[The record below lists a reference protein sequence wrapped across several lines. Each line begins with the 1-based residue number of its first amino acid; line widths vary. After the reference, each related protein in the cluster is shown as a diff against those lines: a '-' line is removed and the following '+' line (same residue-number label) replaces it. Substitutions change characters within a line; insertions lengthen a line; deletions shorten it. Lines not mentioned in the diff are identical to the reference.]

1 MSFGFKF
8 VAFLGHVESK
18 GKIITEP
25 TKIEVVRSW
34 ARRNYETNHVAQ
46 IDLQEIFSKYFKN
59 ISF

>member
-46 IDLQEIFSKYFKN
+46 IDLQEIFSKYF
-59 ISF
+59 